1 MSWSARKA
9 RPSQVTRKVCVYMF
23 DENSSCAKLTVQQ
36 LACKRLRHVTTPTQF
51 YREYQSLQSANR
63 LHHPNIVQMIAA
75 FRFEEDRVQYYN
87 FLFPL
92 AIGTLKQLLAGQF
105 GKSSKRFWVHFEGL
119 ASAVAYLHDECNTAH
134 RDLKSSNILLYRD
147 TKTPGFT
154 TKIADFGLAVNLQDA
169 KSWAFGTTESQSAML
184 KYGAPEMRKYEDPT
198 SQLPSAPA
206 PASTR
211 LPDANFPQPEELRA
225 ADVWTLGCIFV
236 QMLSFSVL
244 GPEWQWN
251 FRNAITTTK
260 DNITTDQLDDGLNV
274 KEEVL
279 EWLSELGRLNL
290 QAKEIGPLVKR
301 MLAPALNRPSST
313 TVWEHLLEVCVLPC
327 KRYIPFDYRRQV
339 QVLHGVSNFCLLP

>member
-1 MSWSARKA
+1 
-9 RPSQVTRKVCVYMF
+9 
-23 DENSSCAKLTVQQ
+23 
-36 LACKRLRHVTTPTQF
+36 
-51 YREYQSLQSANR
+51 
-63 LHHPNIVQMIAA
+63 MIAA
-75 FRFEEDRVQYYN
+75 FRFEEDRIQYYN

-92 AIGTLKQLLAGQF
+92 AIGTLKQLFAGQF
-105 GKSSKRFWVHFEGL
+105 GKPSKRFWVQFEGL

-169 KSWAFGTTESQSAML
+169 KSWASGTTESQSALL

-211 LPDANFPQPEELRA
+211 LPDADFPQPEELRA

-236 QMLSFSVL
+236 QMLSFLVL
-244 GPEWQWN
+244 GPEWQWK

-274 KEEVL
+274 KEEVI
-279 EWLSELGRLNL
+279 EWLSELGRLDA
-290 QAKEIGPLVKR
+290 QAKEIGPLVKM

-313 TVWEHLLEVCVLPC
+313 TVWEHLLEVCAPPC
-327 KRYIPFDYRRQV
+327 K
-339 QVLHGVSNFCLLP
+339 